1 MMKGEPALLEINVCS
16 FFKNYYFKFL
26 LCIGVHYVFRMNSA
40 LSLNPR
46 VPYEKEMKRNMYPRM
61 IFS

>member
-1 MMKGEPALLEINVCS
+1 ML
-16 FFKNYYFKFL
+16 F
-26 LCIGVHYVFRMNSA
+26 IGVHYVLRMNSA

-46 VPYEKEMKRNMYPRM
+46 APYEKEMKRNMYPRM